1 MGLKFS
7 VSYDWFAKIISA
19 AICVGLLWVAAVLH
33 SVSVGIAVL
42 LGLIAAY
49 GYSPRRY
56 TIVHRTITVKR
67 GIGKVRVPLENLREA
82 RCVTA
87 DDLQGRVRLGASGG
101 LFGYYGLF
109 RTTKLGRCTS
119 YVTDRKNMVVLI
131 GVSDTTVF
139 SPDDVEGFLSAIRTE
154 V

>member
-1 MGLKFS
+1 
-7 VSYDWFAKIISA
+7 V
-19 AICVGLLWVAAVLH
+19 
-33 SVSVGIAVL
+33 
-42 LGLIAAY
+42 
-49 GYSPRRY
+49 
-56 TIVHRTITVKR
+56 TITVKR

-82 RCVTA
+82 RRVTA

-109 RTTKLGRCTS
+109 RTTKLGRCIS

-131 GVSDTTVF
+131 GASGTTVF
-139 SPDDVEGFLSAIRTE
+139 SPDDVEGFLRAIRTE